1 MVKLCSP
8 EDLVKQRKVAKKMLD
23 KSLSDSIQ
31 RCYLT
36 EFEYQEQ
43 TMECVAI
50 LAQFVTLE
58 DEILGEIRYRESLHE
73 TDFNWLM
80 SYNF

>member
-1 MVKLCSP
+1 
-8 EDLVKQRKVAKKMLD
+8 
-23 KSLSDSIQ
+23 
-31 RCYLT
+31 
-36 EFEYQEQ
+36 
-43 TMECVAI
+43 